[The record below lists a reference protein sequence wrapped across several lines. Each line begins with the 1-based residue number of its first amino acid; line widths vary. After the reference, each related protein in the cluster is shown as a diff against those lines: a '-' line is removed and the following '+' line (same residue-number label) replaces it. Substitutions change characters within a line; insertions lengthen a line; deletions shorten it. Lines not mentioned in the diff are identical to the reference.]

1 MPKARRTKTESS
13 RQLRVA
19 EPSVVIALS
28 ALILTLLGLVVLSSA
43 SQSFAGNRHFIDR
56 QLIWL
61 GLAAVAGIAAWRFP
75 LEVVR
80 RLGYPL
86 YFAVMGVLVLTL
98 IPGIGI
104 EVNGAQ
110 RWLGIGPMRLQASEF
125 AKIALVIVMAGYLSG
140 SQRQMDELWAGFA
153 IPCLLIGL
161 PVGLIMLQPD
171 YGTAF
176 LCGVVGFGML
186 FLAGG
191 RLKFIIP
198 TVMTGVAGFAF
209 AVWMDP
215 VRLRRITAFLDV
227 DAHKSDGSYQLYQG
241 MLAFAAGGLQGV
253 GVGKGRQQLSFLPE
267 AHTDFIFATMGEE
280 LGLGFTAGT
289 VLLFLLMFLA
299 GLWALRRAPDVFSL
313 VFVSGALF
321 FIILQAVFNIG
332 VVTGCFPTKGISLP
346 FISYGGSN
354 LVVMFVL
361 VGLILN
367 SMRSWDNRRLRPAR
381 EL

>member
-1 MPKARRTKTESS
+1 MAATKRSS
-13 RQLRVA
+13 AGSTRQLRIA
-19 EPSVVIALS
+19 EPSVVIILS

-61 GLAAVAGIAAWRFP
+61 AAALTAGVLAWRFP
-75 LEVVR
+75 IVAIR

-86 YFAVMGVLVLTL
+86 YAAVIGVLILTL
-98 IPGIGI
+98 IPSIGI
-104 EVNGAQ
+104 EVNGAR
-110 RWLGIGPMRLQASEF
+110 RWLGIGPLRLQASEF
-125 AKIALVIVMAGYLSG
+125 AKVAIVIVMAGYLSG
-140 SQRQMDELWAGFA
+140 SQRRMDEFWAGFA
-153 IPCLLIGL
+153 VPCLLIGV
-161 PVGLIMLQPD
+161 PFILIMLQPD
-171 YGTAF
+171 FGTAF

-191 RLKFIIP
+191 RLKFIVP
-198 TVMTGVAGFAF
+198 TVTCGLAAFAL

-227 DAHKSDGSYQLYQG
+227 EANKSDGSYQLYQG

-267 AHTDFIFATMGEE
+267 AHTDFIFATIGEE
-280 LGLGFTAGT
+280 LGLLFTAGT
-289 VLLFLLMFLA
+289 VSLFLLMFFA
-299 GLWALRRAPDVFSL
+299 GVWALRRAPDMFSL
-313 VFVSGALF
+313 LFVSGALF

-354 LVVMFVL
+354 LVVMFIL

-367 SMRSWDNRRLRPAR
+367 SMRGWDNRMRRPAR